1 MKYILT
7 QDEYK
12 NIVPDN
18 MGVFTS
24 YEKTDFGEVWYMTS
38 DPKGIFRFAIYR
50 YDDDRDTIYLSNVFV
65 SEDHRKQGLGNTIL
79 NAADEVAKK
88 LKANAICLKV
98 KRDSFVHDWYERNG
112 YTDLSIDEEEPE
124 YIWMTKN
131 IGE

>member
-1 MKYILT
+1 MKYVLT

-50 YDDDRDTIYLSNVFV
+50 YDDDRDTIYLSN
-65 SEDHRKQGLGNTIL
+65 QP
-79 NAADEVAKK
+79 DEGGAV
-88 LKANAICLKV
+88 CLFWSAV
-98 KRDSFVHDWYERNG
+98 VPVISAHIPLW
-112 YTDLSIDEEEPE
+112 S
-124 YIWMTKN
+124 
-131 IGE
+131 